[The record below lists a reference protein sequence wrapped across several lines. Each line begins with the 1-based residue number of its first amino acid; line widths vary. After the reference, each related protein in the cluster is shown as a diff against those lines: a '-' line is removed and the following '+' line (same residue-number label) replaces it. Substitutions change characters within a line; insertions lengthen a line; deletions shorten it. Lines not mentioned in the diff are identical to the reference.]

1 MTQILIPQLDANVVE
16 VTLSR
21 WRKQVGDTVEAG
33 ECVAELAT
41 DKAAYELEAPA
52 SGTLLAVYATAKS
65 VVPTGFIAGLIGA
78 PGEEDPSIPEKN
90 AALTAAYRGTAS
102 AGSGTDRGTRIRAT
116 PRARRLARE
125 HHIDLE
131 KVRAET
137 GADLID
143 ETVLAPYLPA

>member
-1 MTQILIPQLDANVVE
+1 MCG
-16 VTLSR
+16 R
-21 WRKQVGDTVEAG
+21 
-33 ECVAELAT
+33 
-41 DKAAYELEAPA
+41 A
-52 SGTLLAVYATAKS
+52 SHGQGSVRTGSPRLRHTAR
-65 VVPTGFIAGLIGA
+65 GLCHREERRAIGA